1 MSRDEFFDALGGEPG
16 DPGSS
21 EDFFDLPEIGGDGF
35 RERLLSRCGK
45 MQTGHRIEVSFF
57 EALEFGQVGTVLT
70 GREFDQSDEG
80 VGNAAHRR
88 NHHGRALARLSGKQN
103 SGGSLIAL
111 RVGEAGAAKFV
122 NDPSGDHL
130 FVTRF

>member
-1 MSRDEFFDALGGEPG
+1 MSRDEFFDAPGGELG

-21 EDFFDLPEIGGDGF
+21 EDFLDLPEIGGDGF
-35 RERLLSRCGK
+35 RKRLLSPCGK
-45 MQTGHRIEVSFF
+45 MQTAQRIEVSFL

-88 NHHGRALARLSGKQN
+88 NHHGGALAPLLGK
-103 SGGSLIAL
+103 
-111 RVGEAGAAKFV
+111 
-122 NDPSGDHL
+122 
-130 FVTRF
+130 